1 MFRKGHKLFSFASI
15 GLIVTAFLQIILYA
29 SVWQDELATSGL
41 ALAMQGYRFDFGPG
55 DPSVMESHESL
66 SIALAV
72 FLIWSGLQNLL
83 IARYTG
89 LRDKLMRRTCT
100 FNLVMIALLLV
111 LFSLYRMLL
120 PVICLAIV
128 EVMFFIARYRLR
140 RSKIMR
146 VPITGMGS
154 HIGSHI
160 ASPSGPSSG
169 MPPV

>member
-15 GLIVTAFLQIILYA
+15 GLIVAAILQIILYVW
-29 SVWQDELATSGL
+29 VWQDELAVSGL
-41 ALAMQGYRFDFGPG
+41 AIALQGYRFDFGPG

-72 FLIWSGLQNLL
+72 LLLWAGLQNLL

-89 LRDKLMRRTCT
+89 LRDKLMRRTCS
-100 FNLVMIALLLV
+100 FNLIMIASLLV
-111 LFSLYRMLL
+111 LFSIYRMML

-146 VPITGMGS
+146 TPTTGMGA
-154 HIGSHI
+154 HI
-160 ASPSGPSSG
+160 GPSSG
-169 MPPV
+169 MPPG

>member
-15 GLIVTAFLQIILYA
+15 GLIVAAILQIILYVW
-29 SVWQDELATSGL
+29 VWQDELAVSGL
-41 ALAMQGYRFDFGPG
+41 AIALQGYRFDFGPG

-72 FLIWSGLQNLL
+72 LLLWAGLQNLL

-89 LRDKLMRRTCT
+89 LRDKLMRRTCS
-100 FNLVMIALLLV
+100 FNLIMIASLLV
-111 LFSLYRMLL
+111 LFSIYRMML

-146 VPITGMGS
+146 TPTTGMGA
-154 HIGSHI
+154 HIGT
-160 ASPSGPSSG
+160 SSG
-169 MPPV
+169 MPPG